1 MAMAIAAAGAACTG
15 QTLTL
20 GERGPR
26 PYHFDAPKI
35 VAELRSDVRTDNPT
49 LTADLLEIVFTSE
62 RVSGNGDVWFARRA
76 STFEPFTTPTPLTEV
91 NTANFE
97 TSAAIAADGLT
108 LWFGSDRPGG
118 VGTIDIWVSSRAS
131 RAAAWETPQNVVAL
145 STPSEDIPRPP
156 GQHGLVMPLASK
168 PGGTG
173 GVYQTFFASR
183 ESAGAPFGTPALV
196 SELAG
201 TDRSTVDGFL
211 TDDGL
216 TLFFSS
222 SPLQVLGDAGPFVDG
237 GALPTADLFVAW
249 RRSVNEGFS
258 LTQPLDDLNTPG
270 DERDPWLTPDG
281 KTLYFTSDRDGA
293 LNIYTATVRR

>member
-1 MAMAIAAAGAACTG
+1 MAMAMAAAGAACTG

-20 GERGPR
+20 GEKAPR

-35 VAELRSDVRTDNPT
+35 VTELRADVRTDNPT

-62 RVSGNGDVWFARRA
+62 RVSGNGDVWLARRA
-76 STFEPFTTPTPLTEV
+76 SISEQFTTPAPLTEV
-91 NTANFE
+91 NTASFE
-97 TSAAIAADGLT
+97 TSAAISADGLT
-108 LWFGSDRPGG
+108 LWFGSDRPSS
-118 VGTIDIWVSSRAS
+118 VGTIDIWVTSRAS
-131 RAAAWETPQNVVAL
+131 RASAWTTPQNVLAL
-145 STPSEDIPRPP
+145 NTPAEDIPRPP

-168 PGGTG
+168 PGGIG
-173 GVYQTFFASR
+173 GVYQTFFARR
-183 ESAGAPFGTPALV
+183 ESAGAPFGAPALV
-196 SELAG
+196 SELAEAS
-201 TDRSTVDGFL
+201 RSTVDGFL